1 MSHQLRHDDPL
12 YYKIALKGL
21 FQEAKENG
29 IEVSIKDNV
38 VSFQNDTGEK
48 TSILVR

>member
-29 IEVSIKDNV
+29 IEVNIKDNT
-38 VSFQNDTGEK
+38 VSLENDIGEK
-48 TSILVR
+48 ANVLVS